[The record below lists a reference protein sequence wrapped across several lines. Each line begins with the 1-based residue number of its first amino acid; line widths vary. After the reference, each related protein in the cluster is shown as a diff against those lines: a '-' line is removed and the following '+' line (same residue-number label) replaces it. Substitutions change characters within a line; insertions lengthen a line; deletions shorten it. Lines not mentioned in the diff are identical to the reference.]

1 MIAERSAFTDTV
13 IKTFIVHTVTYF
25 VVGVLAFITL
35 DYSTRYAAPAV
46 ADFVRPTN
54 DPLVTAGPLF
64 QVVRGLLF
72 GILFYL
78 LREPFFGRQN
88 GWLLLWATLVII
100 GIIGPF
106 LAGPGTLEGL
116 IYSRLPLDFQLI
128 SLPEVVVQ
136 SFFLSGL
143 LFYWV
148 RHRQNRWLSWVLAIA
163 FSLIIVLT
171 TLGLFVRPAT

>member
-1 MIAERSAFTDTV
+1 MIAERSAFTETV

-25 VVGVLAFITL
+25 LVGILAFVTL
-35 DYSTRYAAPAV
+35 DYSTRYAVPTV
-46 ADFVRPTN
+46 AAFVRPTN

-64 QVVRGLLF
+64 QVIRGLLF

-78 LREPFFGRQN
+78 LREPFFRRRN

-128 SLPEVVVQ
+128 SLPEVLVQ

-148 RHRQNRWLSWVLAIA
+148 RHRQSKWLSWVLAIG
-163 FSLIIVLT
+163 FVLIILLT
-171 TLGLFVRPAT
+171 TLGVLVHPAS